1 MMMDWETSQ
10 LILEQALANAS
21 KLTGAHTGDLK
32 IVQTACEEELEKK
45 IVLLTEI
52 MDVVKAGPPTF
63 LPPDFYRRAASALQD
78 LKRRKQDLGPMFVR
92 YADDIFNLTE
102 IARRTKP

>member
-1 MMMDWETSQ
+1 M
-10 LILEQALANAS
+10 LEQALANAS
-21 KLTGAHTGDLK
+21 KFTGVQTGDLK
-32 IVQTACEEELEKK
+32 IVQNACEEELEKR

-63 LPPDFYRRAASALQD
+63 LPADFYRHAVAALQD

-92 YADDIFNLTE
+92 YADEIFKSTE
-102 IARRTKP
+102 IARKTKPVQAS